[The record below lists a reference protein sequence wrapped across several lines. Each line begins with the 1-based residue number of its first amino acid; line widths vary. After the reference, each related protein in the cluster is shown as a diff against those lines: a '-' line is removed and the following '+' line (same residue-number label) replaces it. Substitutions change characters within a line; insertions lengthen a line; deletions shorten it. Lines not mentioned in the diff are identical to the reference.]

1 MNVYDAVNSFKTVEK
16 MMRIL
21 PIDDIL
27 NVLESDSFG
36 DKVVSA
42 VRGEELGI
50 GCNFDVLSYFFL

>member
-1 MNVYDAVNSFKTVEK
+1 